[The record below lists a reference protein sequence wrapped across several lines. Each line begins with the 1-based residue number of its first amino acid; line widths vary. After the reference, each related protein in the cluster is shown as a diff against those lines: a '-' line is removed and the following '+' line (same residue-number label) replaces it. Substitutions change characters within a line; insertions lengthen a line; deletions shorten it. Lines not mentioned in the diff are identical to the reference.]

1 MAESGARRRCTTSR
15 VDAEILDSDLVYA
28 GRVWDVRSDTVRY
41 GDGEI
46 VRQYVDHPGA
56 AAIVAV
62 DDEERVLLIQQYRH
76 PIRHRDWE
84 IPAGLLDIAGES
96 PLETAQR
103 ELVEEADLTAADW
116 EPLLSIF
123 TTPGGNDEVV
133 HVFLARGLSPVGT
146 AHARE
151 AEEADIRVEWIP
163 LQDAVTGVLKGRL
176 RNGILAVGVLAAAEA
191 IRRGRRPERQ
201 ETDVQLERAVDAYL
215 RHISIERGLSD
226 HTVAA
231 YRATCPATSTG
242 SPSAASVIR
251 AT

>member
-1 MAESGARRRCTTSR
+1 MWTMADLHDEPL
-15 VDAEILDSDLVYA
+15 DAEILDSDLVYE
-28 GRVWDVRSDTVRY
+28 GRVWDVRSDTLRY
-41 GDGEI
+41 GGDEI

-56 AAIVAV
+56 AAIVVV
-62 DDEERVLLIQQYRH
+62 DDDERVLLIQQYRH

-103 ELVEEADLTAADW
+103 ELIEEADLTAAHW

-133 HVFLARGLSPVGT
+133 HVFLARGLAPVGT

-163 LQDAVTGVLKGRL
+163 LQDAVTGVLAGRL

-191 IRRGRRPERQ
+191 IRRGP
-201 ETDVQLERAVDAYL
+201 
-215 RHISIERGLSD
+215 
-226 HTVAA
+226 AA
-231 YRATCPATSTG
+231 G
-242 SPSAASVIR
+242 ASED
-251 AT
+251 